1 MDSAKKFISRAH
13 QIRPCENCP
22 YRKDAPRRLWAKEEF
37 QDLLSGEASDLGT
50 LYACH
55 KFKEVPASER
65 GLCAGWL
72 LDQKKRGIPS
82 IRLRLILMKDPSAV
96 AAYQKVGDG
105 GNQMFVSVKA
115 MCRANSVRV
124 LKKRNG

>member
-1 MDSAKKFISRAH
+1 MADTERAH

-22 YRKDAPRRLWAKEEF
+22 YRKDAPRKLWAKEEF
-37 QDLLSGEASDLGT
+37 RDLLESEASTLGT

-55 KFKEVPASER
+55 KFKGMPSNQR

-82 IRLRLILMKDPSAV
+82 IRLRVMMIHNPDVV
-96 AAYQKVGDG
+96 AAYDKVADG
-105 GNQMFVSVKA
+105 GKAMFASVEA
-115 MCRANSVRV
+115 MCRANGVRV
-124 LKKRNG
+124 RKSS